1 MEEIYKA
8 RFIIYYVLIALSIIY
23 PLDYLTH
30 LNFSIV
36 LDINIAPLIFLIF
49 FKNQINKHQNP
60 IKK

>member
-36 LDINIAPLIFLIF
+36 LDINIAPLIFFNIF
-49 FKNQINKHQNP
+49 
-60 IKK
+60 